1 MCWRRAAHGQSL
13 DQDSCSRQIQT
24 LVRVVRME
32 RRGLIRMIPAC
43 QAGFVGEVVYLGMQ
57 NRERG
62 NVCKTLV
69 CGERPVGRAEVMFQ
83 QSTGVSLIPFF
94 FAVAR
99 HGPAICTEFC
109 KNVRMRHMPL

>member
-1 MCWRRAAHGQSL
+1 MR
-13 DQDSCSRQIQT
+13 D
-24 LVRVVRME
+24 VRME

-94 FAVAR
+94 FC
-99 HGPAICTEFC
+99 GC
-109 KNVRMRHMPL
+109 KTRSRDMYRILQECSYETHALVKP